1 MKKLIWAN
9 FKMFKTRKELQDYF
23 DIFLENNIS
32 DENLDI
38 VIAPMM
44 LNMETASDALIHSDI
59 HLWSQNMHFSE
70 NGWFTG
76 EVSPLN
82 LVELNVN
89 YVILWH
95 SERRSYFG
103 EQNDFINQ
111 KVISALNHGIR
122 PILCIGEN
130 LDQKNDGKTI
140 EVLQNQLE
148 QWLKW
153 INDLS
158 QVDIAYEPVW
168 AIGTGLTATPD
179 YVSEIHAFI
188 KKFVDNSK
196 TRVIYWWSVKPENAT
211 DLINTPNVDGF
222 LIWWASL
229 DPVKFID
236 IIEQCK

>member
-1 MKKLIWAN
+1 MKRLIWAN
-9 FKMFKTRKELQDYF
+9 FKMFKTRKELQEYF
-23 DIFLENNIS
+23 DMFLQNDVA

-44 LNMETASDALIHSDI
+44 VNMETASDALIKSDI
-59 HLWSQNMHFSE
+59 CLWAQNMHFKE
-70 NGWFTG
+70 NGGFTG

-82 LVELNVN
+82 LKELNVK
-89 YVILWH
+89 YVILGH
-95 SERRSYFG
+95 SERRTYFG

-111 KVISALNHGIR
+111 KVISALEHSIR

-130 LDQKNDGKTI
+130 FEQKNDDKTL
-140 EVLQNQLE
+140 EVLRTQLE
-148 QWLKW
+148 EWLKW

-179 YVSEIHAFI
+179 YVSEVHTFI
-188 KKFVDNSK
+188 KGFLDNSGS
-196 TRVIYWWSVKPENAT
+196 RVIYGWSVKPENAT

-236 IIEQCK
+236 IIEQCR